1 MPALPDICFSILLD
15 ILVIYYIYCDELFTD
30 KTISFIFFPKAVAP
44 KMFIYF
50 CVMGILNLINFLF
63 SMYQHRKNNQIRN
76 SKNYLSSKYQLE
88 EVYESTKFSVSVI
101 SCHFL
106 LFSLYIVGIGILR
119 YFGSKIIPDSID
131 LMACRGAFTT
141 MISFNNL
148 VVGVIAVC
156 LNRKM
161 KQRKRNSIKR
171 TVRIKTTGN
180 VGAQNYENQIFR
192 IWNSTLKMH

>member
-1 MPALPDICFSILLD
+1 
-15 ILVIYYIYCDELFTD
+15 
-30 KTISFIFFPKAVAP
+30 
-44 KMFIYF
+44 MFIYF

-63 SMYQHRKNNQIRN
+63 SMYQLRENNQMRSAKN
-76 SKNYLSSKYQLE
+76 SLSSKYQLE

-131 LMACRGAFTT
+131 LMAFRGAFTT

-148 VVGVIAVC
+148 VVGVVAVY
-156 LNRKM
+156 LNMKM
-161 KQRKRNSIKR
+161 KRRKRNLIKG

-180 VGAQNYENQIFR
+180 VGAQNYDNQIFR